1 MILIIIRKFILSVF
15 LVCLLGCGSE
25 KASSIKGAITLDG
38 KPLLLGN
45 LTFVPI
51 MPETN
56 KKASSAVINGTYC
69 IENYE
74 GFNPGTYWVEIN
86 WAKATGKKVPSADPG
101 IPMEQTIQGVISQEV
116 KVEKGT
122 NEKDFKLNSK

>member
-1 MILIIIRKFILSVF
+1 MIPKNCALLLLSGMI
-15 LVCLLGCGSE
+15 VCLLGCGSE
-25 KASSIKGAITLDG
+25 KPSSIKGSITLDN

-51 MPETN
+51 APETN
-56 KKASSAVINGTYC
+56 KKVATAVNDGTYI

-101 IPMEQTIQGVISQEV
+101 ILMEQTIQGAISQEV

-122 NEKDFKLNSK
+122 NVKDFKLNSK

>member
-25 KASSIKGAITLDG
+25 KASSIKGTITLDG
-38 KPLLLGN
+38 NPLLLGN

-56 KKASSAVINGTYC
+56 KKASSAVINGTYS

-101 IPMEQTIQGVISQEV
+101 ILMEQTIQGAISQEV

-122 NEKDFKLNSK
+122 NVKDFKLNSK

>member
-1 MILIIIRKFILSVF
+1 
-15 LVCLLGCGSE
+15 
-25 KASSIKGAITLDG
+25 LDG
-38 KPLLLGN
+38 NPLLLGN

-56 KKASSAVINGTYC
+56 KKASSAVINGTYS

-101 IPMEQTIQGVISQEV
+101 ILMEQTIQGAISHEVIV
-116 KVEKGT
+116 IKGT
-122 NEKDFKLNSK
+122 NERDFKLKSK

>member
-1 MILIIIRKFILSVF
+1 M
-15 LVCLLGCGSE
+15 
-25 KASSIKGAITLDG
+25 DG

-51 MPETN
+51 IPETN
-56 KKASSAVINGTYC
+56 KKASASVINGTYC

-101 IPMEQTIQGVISQEV
+101 IPMEQTIQGAISQEV

-122 NEKDFKLNSK
+122 NEKDFKLKSK

>member
-1 MILIIIRKFILSVF
+1 M
-15 LVCLLGCGSE
+15 
-25 KASSIKGAITLDG
+25 DG

-51 MPETN
+51 APETN
-56 KKASSAVINGTYC
+56 KKASAAVINGTYC

-101 IPMEQTIQGVISQEV
+101 ILMEQTISGVISHEV
-116 KVEKGT
+116 TVIKGT
-122 NEKDFKLNSK
+122 NERDFKLKSK